1 MIVSINEAR
10 RVYNLLPPEK
20 KSFYYHPDYLIEDVK
35 NKKGLEICFFVI
47 QEGNNIFYHGFYKG
61 RVLNTNL
68 YDIQSPYGY
77 GGPIIIGDEKFK
89 RRATDM
95 YLEWCKGNN
104 ILVEFIRFHP
114 MLKNEETYYG
124 KKIFNRSTV
133 YINLKESSI
142 IKTFSTRARTAI
154 KKAKKNNVTISF
166 IKNNTNIESFI
177 EIYNKLMA
185 DKHTTGNYFFD
196 KDYYINLLKSPA
208 TVLVSALD
216 VNKNI
221 IASSMFFLNEK
232 ISEYHLSAS
241 TEVGKELSATH
252 LILYEFAEYA
262 KKHDCEFL
270 YLGGGNSSEENNSL
284 LFFKKGFSK
293 KESSFY
299 IGYKIHLEKA
309 YKDLKENYAMNNKVL
324 FYREV

>member
-20 KSFYYHPDYLIEDVK
+20 KSFYYSPDYLIEDVK
-35 NKKGLEICFFVI
+35 NKNGLEICFFI
-47 QEGNNIFYHGFYKG
+47 FQEANNVFYHVFYKG
-61 RVLNTNL
+61 RVLNTSL
-68 YDIQSPYGY
+68 FDIQSPYGY

-89 RRATDM
+89 RRVTDK
-95 YLEWCKGNN
+95 YLEWCKDNN

-124 KKIFNRSTV
+124 EKVFNRSTV
-133 YINLKESSI
+133 YINLRESSI
-142 IKTFSTRARTAI
+142 IKSFSTRVRTAI

-166 IKNNTNIESFI
+166 LKNNVNIDAFI
-177 EIYNKLMA
+177 EIYNKLMT
-185 DKHTTGNYFFD
+185 DKHTTETYFFD
-196 KDYYINLLKSPA
+196 KDYYINLLKNPA

-262 KKHDCEFL
+262 KKHNCEFL

-293 KESSFY
+293 KELPYY
-299 IGYKIHLEKA
+299 IGYTIHFEKMYA
-309 YKDLKENYAMNNKVL
+309 DLKEKYSINNNIL
-324 FYREV
+324 FYRGD